1 MNKIV
6 LIWDEQV
13 VLFEETIA
21 DIQYDATNIHVLL
34 EDGTI
39 QSVLKSEWVRNT
51 TLTKISA
58 TTKTVIFSFV
68 HRMYFVG
75 EKINRL
81 YVAGR

>member
-39 QSVLKSEWVRNT
+39 QSVLKSE
-51 TLTKISA
+51 
-58 TTKTVIFSFV
+58 
-68 HRMYFVG
+68 
-75 EKINRL
+75 
-81 YVAGR
+81 